1 MNDSNLVECG
11 HLVIFKI
18 HTDYPDTSNLAS
30 DISACVVNAILAI
43 LTSIGNAS
51 VIFAYHRNYGL
62 QTKSNLLIV
71 ALALT
76 DLLVG
81 MLVQPLFIW
90 VKVKEMMGII
100 DCKLEVISDLSTKF
114 SCVVSLLTLGFIVT
128 TERYIAVFHPIKH
141 HSKLTKRKLFYSIIF
156 TWVAAAAV
164 VFSIPLGIPSTVYL
178 SLGLLLIVITLT
190 TSLLLYI
197 KIAKKL
203 RMMKSRVTPKVA
215 TSRGH
220 RVSFATLNPSQVR
233 AAVTVFYV
241 LGSLFIC
248 WLPMFGGLLHV
259 SIQGPNLVYQ
269 KFLWTWGLT
278 CIYLNSFFNP
288 FIYSLRNRNMSLA
301 IRRLFVKDRDVRASI
316 VAMSV
321 GRQSCSITQADF

>member
-1 MNDSNLVECG
+1 MNDSNVVICG
-11 HLVIFKI
+11 HISIFKVYTG
-18 HTDYPDTSNLAS
+18 HPSTSDMAS
-30 DISACVVNAILAI
+30 DISACVVNAILGI
-43 LTSIGNAS
+43 LTSIGNS
-51 VIFAYHRNYGL
+51 CVIFAYHRNYGL

-90 VKVKEMMGII
+90 AKIKQMIGII
-100 DCKLEVISDLSTKF
+100 DCRLEIISDLFTKF

-128 TERYIAVFHPIKH
+128 VERYTAVFHPIKH
-141 HSKLTKRKLFYSIIF
+141 HSKLTKKKLFYSIIF
-156 TWVAAAAV
+156 TWVAAAIV
-164 VFSIPLGIPSTVYL
+164 ILSIPLGIPTIVYQ
-178 SLGLLLIVITLT
+178 SLGLALIVITLT
-190 TSLLLYI
+190 TSLLLYM

-203 RMMKSRVTPKVA
+203 RMMKSRVTP
-215 TSRGH
+215 TRTNSRVH

-233 AAVTVFYV
+233 AAVTMFYV

-248 WLPMFGGLLHV
+248 WLPMLAGLLYV
-259 SIQGPNLVYQ
+259 AIQGQNLVYQ
-269 KFLWTWGLT
+269 KFLWTWGVT
-278 CIYLNSFFNP
+278 CIFLNSFFNP

-301 IRRLFVKDRDVRASI
+301 IRRLLVKDRDAAVLI

-321 GRQSCSITQADF
+321 GKQSCSITLAE